1 MEGNLILEHPEYEM
15 QERILLR
22 RIDFNKGKIRI
33 VEKDYELADKIF
45 PTVDIENLL
54 TLTEKE

>member
-1 MEGNLILEHPEYEM
+1 M